1 MHTREKKG
9 QFSWLS
15 FVSSLALLKLHR
27 KLIQRATLSSG
38 YWLTVISRSLT
49 TKLTVM
55 DTRQKKKSFYSDYFV
70 MVATSLIHELC
81 GDTNSQPLKK
91 LHISFFIRNL
101 MICKFWTFFLK
112 FFSSHLSLLLTLQ
125 QESSKDESCSVAG
138 YLHQDLC
145 HVSKGK
151 DRKGERKCSRERQI
165 RTCLVHLSIVLY
177 KGQGQ
182 TFLSGELMFE

>member
-1 MHTREKKG
+1 M
-9 QFSWLS
+9 QVLNFFFSQ
-15 FVSSLALLKLHR
+15 VLLK
-27 KLIQRATLSSG
+27 
-38 YWLTVISRSLT
+38 
-49 TKLTVM
+49 
-55 DTRQKKKSFYSDYFV
+55 
-70 MVATSLIHELC
+70 
-81 GDTNSQPLKK
+81 P
-91 LHISFFIRNL
+91 
-101 MICKFWTFFLK
+101 
-112 FFSSHLSLLLTLQ
+112 SLLLTLQ

>member
-1 MHTREKKG
+1 M
-9 QFSWLS
+9 QVLNFFSQ
-15 FVSSLALLKLHR
+15 VLLKP
-27 KLIQRATLSSG
+27 S
-38 YWLTVISRSLT
+38 
-49 TKLTVM
+49 
-55 DTRQKKKSFYSDYFV
+55 
-70 MVATSLIHELC
+70 
-81 GDTNSQPLKK
+81 
-91 LHISFFIRNL
+91 
-101 MICKFWTFFLK
+101 
-112 FFSSHLSLLLTLQ
+112 LSLLLTLQ